1 MDDNTLY
8 KINYWELP
16 GHHKSTGYFFRY
28 CLGSSAVIYL
38 FDGNYLKF
46 NKKNIIYNYLKS
58 F

>member
-16 GHHKSTGYFFRY
+16 GHHKSSGYFFRY
-28 CLGSSAVIYL
+28 CLGSTAAVYL
-38 FDGNYLKF
+38 FDG
-46 NKKNIIYNYLKS
+46 KNDLYIIYMYIYFS